1 MADDTDAA
9 GTSSL
14 PSGAALGRVITAM
27 VTPFD
32 PDGSLDLAGAAR
44 LATHLADNGSDGVLV
59 GGTTGESPTLAP
71 EELWELV
78 AVVVDAV
85 GARVA
90 VLVGTG
96 SNDTARTVA
105 STARAAAAGAS
116 GVLVVTPYYNRPT
129 QRGLIAHF
137 TAAAQATGLP
147 VMLYDIPGR
156 AACEIDVATLAT
168 LAAVENIVGVKDASG
183 RCDKAGDVLN
193 ATRGAPGGF
202 AVWSGADELNLPLLA
217 LGAVGVVSVSAHLVG
232 PEIAAMVAAIDTDP
246 ARARALHLACLPVH
260 RALFAESNPG
270 PLKGALGALGLPAG
284 PVRAPLVDA
293 SPAVVD
299 AVLTALS
306 AVESTR

>member
-1 MADDTDAA
+1 
-9 GTSSL
+9 
-14 PSGAALGRVITAM
+14 M
-27 VTPFD
+27 VTPFGA
-32 PDGSLDLAGAAR
+32 DGALDLAGAAR
-44 LATHLADNGSDGVLV
+44 LATHLADNGSDGLLV

-71 EELWELV
+71 EELWELLA
-78 AVVVDAV
+78 AVVEAV
-85 GARVA
+85 GPQVP
-90 VLVGTG
+90 VMVGTG

-105 STARAAAAGAS
+105 TTARAAGAGAS
-116 GVLVVTPYYNRPT
+116 GVLVVTPYYNRPS
-129 QRGLIAHF
+129 QRGLVAHF
-137 TAAAQATGLP
+137 TAAAEATELP
-147 VMLYDIPGR
+147 VMLYDVPAR
-156 AACEIDVATLAT
+156 TSCEIEVATLAT
-168 LAAVENIVGVKDASG
+168 LASVANIVGVKDASG
-183 RCDKAGDVLN
+183 RCDKAGDVIN

-232 PEIAAMVAAIDTDP
+232 PEIAAMVAAIDSDP

-270 PLKGALGALGLPAG
+270 PLKGALASLGLPAG

-299 AVLTALS
+299 AVVTALS